1 MIEDQVMIS
10 YATADVSIRL
20 LSGLVQGLVQ
30 LAREPI
36 VTGEYY
42 RLETAAIRTQEN
54 VTTA

>member
-1 MIEDQVMIS
+1 MIEDQEMIS
-10 YATADVSIRL
+10 HTTADISIRL
-20 LSGLVQGLVQ
+20 LSGLVQGLVR
-30 LAREPI
+30 LAWEPV

>member
-20 LSGLVQGLVQ
+20 LSGLVQGLVR
-30 LAREPI
+30 LAWEPI

>member
-10 YATADVSIRL
+10 CATADVSIRL
-20 LSGLVQGLVQ
+20 LFGLVQGLVR
-30 LAREPI
+30 LAWEPI

>member
-10 YATADVSIRL
+10 YAMADVSIRL
-20 LSGLVQGLVQ
+20 LSGLVQGLVR
-30 LAREPI
+30 LAWEPI